1 MEEVQPR
8 GNSMSL
14 HKPERQPNE
23 SFADYKTRRQMAKD
37 LVRVAKTGQLNRGQI
52 KLLDAFKRGEIK

>member
-1 MEEVQPR
+1 
-8 GNSMSL
+8 MSL

-23 SFADYKTRRQMAKD
+23 SFADYKIRRKMAKD
-37 LVRVAKTGQLNRGQI
+37 LVRFAKTGQLNRGQV